1 LGRVMKLSRRKL
13 LALSSATAGA
23 SLLSPIAAWSKNAP
37 ASGKR
42 LPITIAGYRLDRVE
56 ALYDGSVR
64 VEGCD
69 AKFVTDSI
77 GAMNT
82 HLFSG
87 PQQREVSE
95 VGLHPY
101 MLAYVNDGFHKYS
114 LIPVFPIRVFRHKS
128 IFVRADGD
136 VKKPEDLRGR
146 KVATP
151 GFSSTSLT
159 WIRGII
165 QHEYGV
171 RPDEIKWVVS
181 AKDSSAAVTGKLS
194 KQEDM
199 RPERL
204 SVSIGAEGKDE
215 SDLLLD
221 GDVDAIFHAAEPK
234 AYVQGD
240 ERVVRL
246 FPDFRKVERDYY
258 ARTGIFP
265 IMHAVAI
272 RNDIV
277 EQHPWLPRAVFDA
290 YVEAKQQMYTHMDKM
305 GWATNS
311 IPWFAKELEDTKALM
326 GENFWPYGIKPN
338 RKALEALFQYS
349 YEQGLAKRKLKVSDL
364 FLPESLEFIESA

>member
-1 LGRVMKLSRRKL
+1 MNLSRRKL
-13 LALSSATAGA
+13 LALSAATAGA
-23 SLLSPIAAWSKNAP
+23 SLTSPVVAWGKNAP
-37 ASGKR
+37 DPDKR

-56 ALYDGSVR
+56 ALYDGSVQ
-64 VEGCD
+64 VKGCD

-82 HLFSG
+82 NIFTG
-87 PQQREVSE
+87 PHDREVSE

-101 MLAYVNDGFHKYS
+101 MLAYANDGFRKYS

-171 RPDEIKWVVS
+171 KPDEIKWVVS
-181 AKDSSAAVTGKLS
+181 AKDSSAGVAGKLS
-194 KQEDM
+194 KQEDV
-199 RPERL
+199 RPEGL
-204 SVSIGAEGKDE
+204 SVSVGAEGKDE
-215 SDLLLD
+215 SALLLD

-240 ERVVRL
+240 KSVVRL

-272 RNDIV
+272 RNDVV

-290 YVEAKQQMYTHMDKM
+290 YVEAKWQMYTQMDKM

-311 IPWFAKELEDTKALM
+311 LPWFATELEETKALM
-326 GENFWPYGIKPN
+326 GENFWPYGIHAN
-338 RKALEALFQYS
+338 RKTLEALFQYS
-349 YEQGLAKRKLKVSDL
+349 YEQGLAKKRLTVEELFHSSTLDLIDVS
-364 FLPESLEFIESA
+364 

>member
-1 LGRVMKLSRRKL
+1 MKLTRRKL
-13 LALSSATAGA
+13 LALSSAMAGT
-23 SLLSPIAAWSKNAP
+23 SLLSPYKALSKGTGATE
-37 ASGKR
+37 KK

-56 ALYDGSVR
+56 ALYEGSVQ
-64 VEGCD
+64 VKGCD
-69 AKFVTDSI
+69 AAFVTDSI

-82 HLFSG
+82 NIFSG
-87 PQQREVSE
+87 PHDREVSE

-101 MLAYVNDGFHKYS
+101 MLAYANDGFRKYS
-114 LIPVFPIRVFRHKS
+114 LLPIFPIRVFRHKS

-136 VKKPEDLRGR
+136 VKKPQDLRGR

-171 RPDEIKWVVS
+171 RPDEIKWVIS
-181 AKDSSAAVTGKLS
+181 AKDSSAGVSGKMS
-194 KQEDM
+194 RQEDV
-199 RPERL
+199 RPEGL
-204 SVSIGAEGKDE
+204 SISIGAEGKDE

-246 FPDFRKVERDYY
+246 FPDFRKVEHDYY
-258 ARTGIFP
+258 AKTGIFP

-272 RNDIV
+272 RNDVI

-290 YVEAKQQMYTHMDKM
+290 YVEAKQKMYIQMDKM
-305 GWATNS
+305 GWAMNS
-311 IPWFAKELEDTKALM
+311 IPWFAKELEETKALM
-326 GENFWPYGIKPN
+326 GDNFWSYGISQN
-338 RKALEALFQYS
+338 RKPLEALFQYS
-349 YEQGLAKRKLKVSDL
+349 YEQALAKKHLKVEDV
-364 FLPESLEFIESA
+364 FLPESLEYEDVG

>member
-1 LGRVMKLSRRKL
+1 MKLSRRKL
-13 LALSSATAGA
+13 LALSAATAGA
-23 SLLSPIAAWSKNAP
+23 SCLSPLAARSKNTP
-37 ASGKR
+37 DPGKR

-56 ALYDGSVR
+56 ALYDGRVQ
-64 VEGCD
+64 VEGCNT
-69 AKFVTDSI
+69 KFVTDSI
-77 GAMNT
+77 GVMNT
-82 HLFSG
+82 NIFAG
-87 PQQREVSE
+87 PHDREVSE

-101 MLAYVNDGFHKYS
+101 MLAYANDGFRKYS
-114 LIPVFPIRVFRHKS
+114 LIPVFPIRVFRHKN

-136 VKKPEDLRGR
+136 VRKPADLRGR

-171 RPDEIKWVVS
+171 RPDEIEWVVS
-181 AKDSSAAVTGKLS
+181 AKDSSYEVAGKLS
-194 KQEDM
+194 KQEDL
-199 RPERL
+199 RPEGL
-204 SVSIGAEGKDE
+204 TVSIGTAGKDE

-221 GDVDAIFHAAEPK
+221 GDVDAVFHAAEPK

-246 FPDFRKVERDYY
+246 FPDFRKIERDYY
-258 ARTGIFP
+258 ARTGVFP

-277 EQHPWLPRAVFDA
+277 KQHPWLPRAVFDA

-305 GWATNS
+305 GWATHS
-311 IPWFAKELEDTKALM
+311 IPWFAKELEETKALM
-326 GENFWPYGIKPN
+326 GENFWPYGIESNK
-338 RKALEALFQYS
+338 KALEVLFQYS
-349 YEQGLAKRKLKVSDL
+349 HEQGLAKRKLKVSDL
-364 FLPESLEFIESA
+364 FLPESFEFIEKV

>member
-1 LGRVMKLSRRKL
+1 MLMMLSRRKL
-13 LALSSATAGA
+13 LALSAMTAGA
-23 SLLSPIAAWSKNAP
+23 SWLSPVAAWGKNTP
-37 ASGKR
+37 DPGRR

-56 ALYDGSVR
+56 ALYDGSVQ

-82 HLFSG
+82 NIFAG
-87 PQQREVSE
+87 PHDREVSE

-101 MLAYVNDGFHKYS
+101 MLAYANDGFRKYS

-136 VKKPEDLRGR
+136 VKKPEDLRGK

-171 RPDEIKWVVS
+171 RPEDIKWVVS
-181 AKDSSAAVTGKLS
+181 AKDSSAGVSGKPS

-199 RPERL
+199 RPEGL
-204 SVSIGAEGKDE
+204 SISIGAEGKDE
-215 SDLLLD
+215 SDLLLG
-221 GDVDAIFHAAEPK
+221 GDVDAIFHAAEPR
-234 AYVQGD
+234 AYVEGD

-258 ARTGIFP
+258 AQTGIFP

-272 RNDIV
+272 RNDVV
-277 EQHPWLPRAVFDA
+277 ERHPWLPRAVFDA
-290 YVEAKQQMYTHMDKM
+290 YVEAKQRMYTHMDKM

-311 IPWFAKELEDTKALM
+311 IPWFAKELEETKALM
-326 GENFWPYGIKPN
+326 GENFWPYGIEPN
-338 RKALEALFQYS
+338 KKALEALFQYS
-349 YEQGLAKRKLKVSDL
+349 YEQGLAKRKLKMEEL
-364 FLPESLEFIESA
+364 FLPDSLEFLENV

>member
-1 LGRVMKLSRRKL
+1 MKLSRRKL
-13 LALSSATAGA
+13 LVLSAATAGA
-23 SLLSPIAAWSKNAP
+23 SLLSPVAVQGKSVPEQN
-37 ASGKR
+37 KR
-42 LPITIAGYRLDRVE
+42 LAITIAGYRLDRVE
-56 ALYDGSVR
+56 ALYDGSVQ

-69 AKFVTDSI
+69 AKFITDSI

-82 HLFSG
+82 HIFAG
-87 PQQREVSE
+87 PQDREVSE

-101 MLAYVNDGFHKYS
+101 MLAYANDGFRKYS

-136 VKKPEDLRGR
+136 VRKPEDLRGR

-181 AKDSSAAVTGKLS
+181 SKDSSAGVSGRMS
-194 KQEDM
+194 KQEDV
-199 RPERL
+199 RPEGL
-204 SVSIGAEGKDE
+204 SVSIGAAGKDE

-246 FPDFRKVERDYY
+246 FPEFRRVERNYY

-265 IMHAVAI
+265 IMHAVAV
-272 RNDIV
+272 RNDVV

-290 YVEAKQQMYTHMDKM
+290 YVEAKRRMYTQVDKM
-305 GWATNS
+305 GWATS
-311 IPWFAKELEDTKALM
+311 SLPWFAKELEETKALM
-326 GENFWPYGIKPN
+326 GEDFWPYGIEPN
-338 RKALEALFQYS
+338 RKALETLFQYS
-349 YEQGLAKRKLKVSDL
+349 YEQGLTKRRLNIEDV
-364 FLPESLEFIESA
+364 FLPELLELSEKA